1 MEFLPERGKD
11 HLHFFMKQISQF
23 FESFVQNLISIHLTL
38 GSISGHLRGFDL
50 ILDLSNFHPLA
61 YRLCA
66 MKPNAC
72 AQTVAIS
79 SPERSDRT
87 TAGMWG

>member
-1 MEFLPERGKD
+1 MEFCGKD

-23 FESFVQNLISIHLTL
+23 FESFVQNLISKHLTL

-50 ILDLSNFHPLA
+50 ILNLSNFHPLPF
-61 YRLCA
+61 RLRA

-79 SPERSDRT
+79 SPEPLDL
-87 TAGMWG
+87 TAAGLWG

>member
-38 GSISGHLRGFDL
+38 GSISSHLRGFDL

-87 TAGMWG
+87 TAGLWG